1 MIKMNFA
8 DWLSD
13 TSDDIQTA
21 LDDIESEIY
30 GFEDAKLSREDANTL
45 NDFVEKAIGWLEQ
58 ARNYVQNITEEE
70 DEEDEE

>member
-1 MIKMNFA
+1 MTFG

-21 LDDIESEIY
+21 LDDIESEFY

-45 NDFVEKAIGWLEQ
+45 NDFVEKAIAWLEQ
-58 ARNYVQNITEEE
+58 ARNYVQNIKIEEE

>member
-1 MIKMNFA
+1 MTFG

-13 TSDDIQTA
+13 TSDDITNA
-21 LDDIESEIY
+21 LDDIESEFY

-45 NDFVEKAIGWLEQ
+45 NDFVEKAITWLEQ

-70 DEEDEE
+70 NEEDEE